1 MYAIISTVAK
11 VREKTIR
18 YIFQDVQLLEKLERI
33 EKTIHYYIQKRKRE
47 LKKNDS
53 FKQIR

>member
-1 MYAIISTVAK
+1 MLSFQQLPK
-11 VREKTIR
+11 SMKKMIR
-18 YIFQDVQLLEKLERI
+18 YILQDIQSLEKLERI
-33 EKTIHYYIQKRKRE
+33 EKTIHYYIQKRKKE